1 MASWTV
7 STDASRG
14 DRVTTAVV
22 GASTLLT
29 PEGFDM
35 AGIVRGRVKPNFRSS
50 FDAFREEE
58 KVGKRVEVKGISGA
72 ADAEGGEDDWAGLE
86 VRVVERGENE
96 NEEEEEVVDG
106 SPPALS
112 SAAVDR

>member
-1 MASWTV
+1 
-7 STDASRG
+7 
-14 DRVTTAVV
+14 
-22 GASTLLT
+22 
-29 PEGFDM
+29 M

-72 ADAEGGEDDWAGLE
+72 ADAGGGEDDWAGLE

-96 NEEEEEVVDG
+96 NEEEEEEVVDG
-106 SPPALS
+106 RPPALS